1 MINIGDEK
9 MRDKNILKLLDDI
22 TILNKY
28 LYMSD
33 EHSIE
38 YNNGLTTLEIRMDS
52 DLNLWAVNKRF
63 PELPPLYFTGEM
75 TLGKTLS
82 VIEFLKTQKSKYAQI
97 KNKWEEIKEI
107 TMANLALNPIR

>member
-1 MINIGDEK
+1 
-9 MRDKNILKLLDDI
+9 MRDKNTLKLLDDI
-22 TILNKY
+22 AMLNKY

-63 PELPPLYFTGEM
+63 PELPPMYFTDEM
-75 TLGKTLS
+75 TLRKTLS
-82 VIEFLKTQKSKYAQI
+82 VIEFLKMQESEYGQV

-107 TMANLALNPIR
+107 TKANLALNFFR

>member
-1 MINIGDEK
+1 

-38 YNNGLTTLEIRMDS
+38 YNNGLTTLEIKMDS
-52 DLNLWAVNKRF
+52 ELNLWAVNKRF
-63 PELPPLYFTGEM
+63 PEVPPMYFNGEM
-75 TLGKTLS
+75 TLRKTLS
-82 VIEFLKTQKSKYAQI
+82 VIEFLKTQESKYSQV

-107 TMANLALNPIR
+107 TKANLALNFFR